1 MEVMLKMLKNFMAKT
16 KRSIGQK
23 LMKIRI
29 DHEYKWNNQLWM
41 GFKNKKGFILKF
53 TAAYV
58 HQQNRKVE
66 YIIYTILDTVQ
77 SMLFD
82 SELPMKY

>member
-29 DHEYKWNNQLWM
+29 DHEYK
-41 GFKNKKGFILKF
+41 
-53 TAAYV
+53 
-58 HQQNRKVE
+58 
-66 YIIYTILDTVQ
+66 
-77 SMLFD
+77 
-82 SELPMKY
+82 